1 MDEGIKIMVNK
12 EKMREEDTI
21 GSIDNG
27 SVCIE
32 ENDKYNKIQATA
44 RTREL
49 HSG

>member
-1 MDEGIKIMVNK
+1 MVNQ
-12 EKMREEDTI
+12 EKMGEEDTI
-21 GSIDNG
+21 GSTDNH

-32 ENDKYNKIQATA
+32 EDDKYNKIQATA